1 MLEPVNSHSFL
12 RIYQNGGEVSLP
24 IIPLREPLNA
34 SPAIIMCPGES
45 YSFYMTTSTGAPTA
59 VDGSGGSAGIGGSA
73 SGVST
78 TIGTHTI
85 LNLSYGGGSR
95 DGVYQFM
102 FGGNKGSFVEIIND
116 IEEARQI
123 SALFKFSHNKIMG
136 KFYYP
141 YAPAEYQQVM
151 RLRCTNSDVQ
161 AKVDV
166 TSYRSSATGKYRNL
180 QGQYTKSVTIETVD
194 YTRHDHDAAA
204 ILSLHDNILINERVY
219 IRDPENSYRANI
231 VSDVIGSNGTFGLF
245 DNDATFPFKC

>member
-1 MLEPVNSHSFL
+1 MFDPVNTHSFL
-12 RIYQNGGEVSLP
+12 RKYGSDVSLP
-24 IIPLREPLNA
+24 IIPLREPRNA
-34 SPAIIMCPGES
+34 SPAVILCPGES
-45 YSFYMTTSTGAPTA
+45 ASFYMTTPTSGLTI
-59 VDGSGGSAGIGGSA
+59 VDGSGNLLGV
-73 SGVST
+73 GVSYTNFTT

-85 LNLSYGGGSR
+85 VTINYAGGEK
-95 DGVYQFM
+95 DGVYQAM
-102 FGGNKGSFVEIIND
+102 FGGAEGSFIEVIND
-116 IEEARQI
+116 IEDARQI
-123 SALFKFSHNKIMG
+123 SAFYEFSHNKILG

-141 YAPAEYQQVM
+141 YAPAGYKQKM

-161 AKVDV
+161 PKVDI

-204 ILSLHDNILINERVY
+204 ILSLHDNILINGRAY

-231 VSDVIGSNGTFGLF
+231 VSDVIGSNGTFGLI